1 MEKWLFTLAIA
12 GFALLAP
19 TAKTSTLPD
28 LPIKLSLLHAGL
40 QFRPARDSTGYRAIG
55 MRSSLVSQ

>member
-19 TAKTSTLPD
+19 TARTTTLPD
-28 LPIKLSLLHAGL
+28 LPIKLSLLHADL
-40 QFRPARDSTGYRAIG
+40 HPARDTSGYRAIG
-55 MRSSLVSQ
+55 MRSRPVFQ